1 MVLYAPVDDEMDKVD
16 LSRPTSTQVRVTAA
30 TQSHNRDFGQG
41 SGAWHSRVDP
51 ERPKQHL

>member
-1 MVLYAPVDDEMDKVD
+1 VLYAPVDDEMDKVD